1 METKQSIKKS
11 IYDSL
16 MEGIIHGEYR
26 PNQILTEA
34 GLLEKFDCSRAP
46 IREALAALCT
56 EGIMRNLP
64 RCGYEV
70 VRITTDDVNHM
81 QEFRR
86 ILECVLLRHT
96 AQTITPSRLAVLRQI
111 NEKCNSSGESMWG
124 HWEYNAQFHMKLAS
138 YSQNDY
144 AVRMLEKTLST
155 LKCAYGQF
163 YWDKWDHLYHHD
175 MKYHASILRAL
186 ETGDGE
192 EAARN
197 MELDLQDF
205 AAFS

>member
-1 METKQSIKKS
+1 METKQSIKKT

-16 MEGIIHGEYR
+16 MESIIHGEYR

-64 RCGYEV
+64 RYGYEV
-70 VRITTDDVNHM
+70 VRITKDDIEHM

-86 ILECVLLRHT
+86 IVECELLRKT
-96 AQTITPSRLAVLRQI
+96 VQTLTPSRLEQLRALDK
-111 NEKCNSSGESMWG
+111 KCNSRDESMWN
-124 HWEYNAQFHMKLAS
+124 HWEYNARFHLKLAS
-138 YSQNDY
+138 YAQNEY
-144 AVRMLEKTLST
+144 AVRMLEQTFSL

-163 YWDKWDHLYHHD
+163 YWDKWEHLYPHD
-175 MKYHASILRAL
+175 MKYHADILRAL
-186 ETGDGE
+186 ETGDAD
-192 EAARN
+192 AAAES
-197 MELDLQDF
+197 MMLDLQDF

>member
-1 METKQSIKKS
+1 METKQSIKKT

-16 MEGIIHGEYR
+16 MESIIHGEYR

-64 RCGYEV
+64 RYGYEV
-70 VRITTDDVNHM
+70 VRITKDDIEHM

-86 ILECVLLRHT
+86 IVECELLRKT
-96 AQTITPSRLAVLRQI
+96 VRTLTPSRLEQLRALDK
-111 NEKCNSSGESMWG
+111 KCNNRDESMWN
-124 HWEYNAQFHMKLAS
+124 HWEYNARFHLKLAS
-138 YSQNDY
+138 YAQNEY
-144 AVRMLEKTLST
+144 AVRMLEHTFSL

-163 YWDKWDHLYHHD
+163 YWDKWEHLYPHD
-175 MKYHASILRAL
+175 MKYHADILRAL
-186 ETGDGE
+186 ETGDAD
-192 EAARN
+192 AAAES
-197 MELDLQDF
+197 MMLDLQDF